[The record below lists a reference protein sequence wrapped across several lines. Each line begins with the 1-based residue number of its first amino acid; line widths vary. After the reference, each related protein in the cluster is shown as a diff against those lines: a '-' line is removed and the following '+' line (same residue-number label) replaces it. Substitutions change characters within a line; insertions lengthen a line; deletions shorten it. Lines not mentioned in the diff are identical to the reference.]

1 MHLQSKLLGVCLCV
15 PDTASPACPPVA
27 PRHPTLEIN
36 PVGPLSMAD
45 QRHTTTVF
53 VASVAAV
60 ASSLLSLAAAAYLLP
75 LRQQRGSSHS
85 QRWAVQTPEPSS
97 SSSGQPPGALFSPV
111 NKQKR
116 PDPYDPRPRNT

>member
-1 MHLQSKLLGVCLCV
+1 
-15 PDTASPACPPVA
+15 
-27 PRHPTLEIN
+27 
-36 PVGPLSMAD
+36 MAD
-45 QRHTTTVF
+45 QRHTTVL
-53 VASVAAV
+53 VAGVAAV

-75 LRQQRGSSHS
+75 LRQQRSSHS

-97 SSSGQPPGALFSPV
+97 SSGQLPGALFSPV